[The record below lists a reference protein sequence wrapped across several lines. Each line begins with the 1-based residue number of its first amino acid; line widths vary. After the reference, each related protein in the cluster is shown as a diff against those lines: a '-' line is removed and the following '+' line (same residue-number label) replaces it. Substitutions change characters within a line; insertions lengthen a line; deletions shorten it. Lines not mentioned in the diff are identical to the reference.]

1 MVQEIQEKQ
10 SLGNYLILE
19 GRAHGSYEYPDTL
32 IAKKRSMQS
41 KKWQEAQDA
50 LKAEGKFM
58 PTIRQY
64 ADFLNL
70 LKSGNAYDG
79 KG

>member
-32 IAKKRSMQS
+32 IAKRNGRKHRMPS
-41 KKWQEAQDA
+41 KQKENSC
-50 LKAEGKFM
+50 
-58 PTIRQY
+58 RQ
-64 ADFLNL
+64 
-70 LKSGNAYDG
+70 
-79 KG
+79 